1 MRNSKSD
8 NHKSQKTYA
17 IIFAR
22 GGSKGVKRK
31 NIRIIEG
38 KPLIAYSI
46 EAALANENIDRVYIS
61 TEDKE
66 IADISEKY
74 GAEVPFLRPKKLA
87 LDDSSEWLAWQH
99 SLEYFRA
106 KGDLPEIMVS
116 LPPTSPLRASDDI
129 NLAYNHFLKNEFDI
143 VIAVTKSKRH
153 PMFNMV
159 KIDDKGLV
167 DLLLNSNKGVFR
179 RQDAPI
185 AFDITT
191 SVYVAKSEYVLN
203 ATSLFEGRIGA
214 IEVPEE
220 RAIDIDTEFD
230 LYLASLIIRDNKN

>member
-1 MRNSKSD
+1 MKNSKSD
-8 NHKSQKTYA
+8 NNKSPKTYA

-46 EAALANENIDRVYIS
+46 EIALENKNIDGVYVS
-61 TEDKE
+61 TEDQE
-66 IADISEKY
+66 IADISKKY
-74 GAEVPFLRPKKLA
+74 GARVPFLRPKNLA
-87 LDDSSEWLAWQH
+87 RDDSSEWLAWQH

-106 KGDLPEIMVS
+106 EGDLPEIMVS
-116 LPPTSPLRASDDI
+116 LPPTSPLRANDDI
-129 NLAYNHFLKNEFDI
+129 NLAYTHFLNNEFDI
-143 VIAVTKSKRH
+143 VIAITKSKRH

-159 KIDDKGLV
+159 KIDDEGLV
-167 DLLLNSNKGVFR
+167 DLLLNSDQEVFR

-185 AFDITT
+185 SFDITT
-191 SVYVAKSEYVLN
+191 LVYVAKSDYVLN
-203 ATSLFEGRIGA
+203 ATSLFEGRVGA

-230 LYLASLIIRDNKN
+230 LYLASLIMRDNNN